1 MALGQN
7 TFWII
12 VINGLAITPKNDCRY
27 SMQFLSSEE
36 ANSYAV
42 DTGYKEYEVV
52 EVRA

>member
-12 VINGLAITPKNDCRY
+12 VINGLAITPENDRRY
-27 SMQFLSSEE
+27 SRRFLSSEA
-36 ANSYAV
+36 ANYYAV
-42 DTGYKEYEVV
+42 KMGYKEYEIV